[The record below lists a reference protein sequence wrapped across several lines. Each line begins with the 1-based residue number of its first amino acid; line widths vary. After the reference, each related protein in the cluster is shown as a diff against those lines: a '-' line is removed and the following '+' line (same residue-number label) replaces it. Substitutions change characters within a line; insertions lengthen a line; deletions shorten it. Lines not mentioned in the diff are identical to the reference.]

1 MPKMPI
7 LPKWPAVML
16 LVLAAAGLIFYGA
29 HAMKQPAIGVVSSQ
43 LSPRA
48 ESYVPPPM
56 VEPTERFA
64 EVGCFSLTLPIP
76 ATNLKTTKELQGYS
90 SECVV
95 KGSIQQ
101 PRAQFTIS
109 ARDATNLLD
118 LSEEPGVQ
126 LRLHDEQY
134 TPITISQLSGYEHAA
149 FTSATE
155 VTAFWLH
162 EGMFYVVSLHSLA
175 RVTDEVTAVH
185 AQFVEAML
193 LAITGAGG

>member
-1 MPKMPI
+1 MPNLPI

-16 LVLAAAGLIFYGA
+16 IIVLVAAGLIFYGA
-29 HAMKQPAIGVVSSQ
+29 HVMKQPAIGIVSSQ

-48 ESYVPPPM
+48 ESYVQPPM
-56 VEPTERFA
+56 AKPTDRFA
-64 EVGCFSLTLPIP
+64 EVGCFSVTLPIP

-95 KGSIQQ
+95 KGSIEQ

-109 ARDATNLLD
+109 ARDATDLLD

-126 LRLHDEQY
+126 LRSHDGQY

-149 FTSATE
+149 FASDTE

-162 EGMFYVVSLHSLA
+162 EGMFYVVSLHDLA
-175 RVTDEVTAVH
+175 RVTDEVTAIH
-185 AQFVEAML
+185 SQFVEAVL
-193 LAITGAGG
+193 LAITGG